1 MTSEVEICHS
11 KRREMDQIK
20 DSVQWLRKKDATS
33 HICLTS
39 VTRAKLKEKMAFP
52 A

>member
-11 KRREMDQIK
+11 KRREMDQMK

-33 HICLTS
+33 HIDFSKSFRL
-39 VTRAKLKEKMAFP
+39 F
-52 A
+52 